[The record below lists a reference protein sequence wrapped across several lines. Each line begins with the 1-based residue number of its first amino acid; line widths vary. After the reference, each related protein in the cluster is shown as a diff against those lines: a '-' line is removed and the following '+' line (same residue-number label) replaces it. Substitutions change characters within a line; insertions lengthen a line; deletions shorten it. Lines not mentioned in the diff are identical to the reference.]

1 MMHFTKL
8 IIKKKKRLVL
18 KTRKLSVID
27 GLNIYKQKLRNNFIH
42 SERKLREKCFNSIF
56 KQSEPLSI
64 FKVIK
69 QSSSFHSFINPFN
82 IT

>member
-27 GLNIYKQKLRNNFIH
+27 GLDIYKQKLRNNFIH

-64 FKVIK
+64 FKIIN
-69 QSSSFHSFINPFN
+69 QSYSFHSFINPFN